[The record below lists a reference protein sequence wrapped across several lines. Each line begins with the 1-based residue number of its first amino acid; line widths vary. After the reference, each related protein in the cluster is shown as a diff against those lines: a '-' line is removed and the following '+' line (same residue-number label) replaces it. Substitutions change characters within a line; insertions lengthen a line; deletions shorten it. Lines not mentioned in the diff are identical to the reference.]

1 MTAGYRVGFL
11 DELRGFAALYVAAAH
26 VLIHH
31 LELGPGWA
39 RLPWLFGQEMVMVFF
54 LISGAAIRLSMRSR
68 VDSGSVDFLRRRFQ
82 RLFPMIVLGLA
93 VGYFAVTIEAM
104 AWQPVRWLELL
115 GNLFFLQD
123 FSPVKPGTI
132 CSTYYGNAML
142 WSLSYEWWFYVIFL
156 LIFSKISKVYH
167 THSAGLISLLGVV
180 SLIVWPNGPSYWAT
194 YFIIWWAGG
203 TLVDPERKERLNAL
217 RWLVATSLVI
227 LFFVIKTVGSLDG
240 RVSAGVYPLLVARH
254 LGFSAGLLGLLV
266 VAGPGLRRL
275 ADRRLRGFAWA
286 APVSYALYVVHY
298 PLAADSRW
306 LAATGLPAGLV
317 SAIVY
322 GSIAL
327 AVAWLAEKFYQPWA
341 LRLIQ
346 SIPKLKSSR

>member
-1 MTAGYRVGFL
+1 MTTGSRVGFL

-31 LELGPGWA
+31 LELGRGWA

-54 LISGAAIRLSMRSR
+54 LISGAAIRLSVRSR
-68 VDSGSVDFLRRRFQ
+68 ADLGVADFLRRRFL

-93 VGYFAVTIEAM
+93 AGYFAATLEAA

-123 FSPVKPGTI
+123 FAPVKPGTI

-156 LIFSKISKVYH
+156 LVFSKVPAGFR

-180 SLIVWPNGPSYWAT
+180 GLIVWPNGPSYWAT

-203 TLVDPERKERLNAL
+203 TLVEPERKERLQTL
-217 RWLVATSLVI
+217 GWMVAGSLVI
-227 LFFVIKTVGSLDG
+227 LFFTIKTVGSLG
-240 RVSAGVYPLLVARH
+240 GLKSPGVYPVLVARH
-254 LGFSAGLLGLLV
+254 LGFSTALFALLV
-266 VAGPGLRRL
+266 VAGPWLRRL

-286 APVSYALYVVHY
+286 APISYALYVVHY
-298 PLAADSRW
+298 PLAADAHW
-306 LAATGLPAGLV
+306 LAAIGLPTGLV
-317 SAIVY
+317 SAIAY
-322 GSIAL
+322 GSVAL
-327 AVAWLAEKFYQPWA
+327 VVAWLAEKYYQPWA
-341 LRLIQ
+341 LRWMRC
-346 SIPKLKSSR
+346 IPFLKLSR